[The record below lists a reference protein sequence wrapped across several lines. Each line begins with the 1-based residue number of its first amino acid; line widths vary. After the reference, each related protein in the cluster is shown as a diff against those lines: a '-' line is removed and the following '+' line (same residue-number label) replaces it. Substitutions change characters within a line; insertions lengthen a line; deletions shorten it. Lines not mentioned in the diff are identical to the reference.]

1 MTETKEKTLESFYEN
16 GIERRSWTVYP
27 IANVAIKKCDK
38 SFFDGNSTGLPKKDV
53 CDFFGIDYTFRKKEI
68 FIIFNEK
75 KYRGYLM
82 TKNDSSNRS
91 ILAWYQDLGM
101 LFKKYYSNNSAVCFR
116 KQSDNEFLIDILSD
130 IDNDYKSFDE
140 EDLEGNSYLAE
151 SIRYERSARNRKN
164 AILIHG
170 LNCQACG
177 FNFEKK
183 YGELGKKFI
192 EVHHLIPLYVEN
204 NDRIVNPETD
214 LVCLCSNCHRM
225 IHRINNVDYDKTL
238 TELKKIISNNNSK

>member
-1 MTETKEKTLESFYEN
+1 
-16 GIERRSWTVYP
+16 
-27 IANVAIKKCDK
+27 
-38 SFFDGNSTGLPKKDV
+38 
-53 CDFFGIDYTFRKKEI
+53 
-68 FIIFNEK
+68 
-75 KYRGYLM
+75 
-82 TKNDSSNRS
+82 
-91 ILAWYQDLGM
+91 M
-101 LFKKYYSNNSAVCFR
+101 L
-116 KQSDNEFLIDILSD
+116 QS
-130 IDNDYKSFDE
+130 
-140 EDLEGNSYLAE
+140 
-151 SIRYERSARNRKN
+151 
-164 AILIHG
+164 ILIHG

-238 TELKKIISNNNSK
+238 TELKKIISKNNSK

>member
-1 MTETKEKTLESFYEN
+1 
-16 GIERRSWTVYP
+16 
-27 IANVAIKKCDK
+27 
-38 SFFDGNSTGLPKKDV
+38 
-53 CDFFGIDYTFRKKEI
+53 
-68 FIIFNEK
+68 
-75 KYRGYLM
+75 M
-82 TKNDSSNRS
+82 TKNDSFNRS
-91 ILAWYQDLGM
+91 ILAWYQDLGL
-101 LFKKYYSNNSAVCFR
+101 LFKKYYSNNLAVCFR
-116 KQSDNEFLIDILSD
+116 KQADNEFLIDILSD
-130 IDNDYKSFDE
+130 IDNDYKALDE
-140 EDLEGNSYLAE
+140 EDLEGNFYIAQ

-192 EVHHLIPLYVEN
+192 EVHHLIPLYAEN

-238 TELKKIISNNNSK
+238 TELKKIISKNNSK